1 MQNQDVGEL
10 IQKDE
15 IDILVDLCGHT
26 AHNRLAVMA
35 ARPAPII
42 ASYLG
47 YPATSGIPGVG
58 FRITDAVVD
67 PPGKTDEW
75 HTEKL
80 VRLDRCAWCFEAPAS
95 SPLVGPLPA
104 TKNGF
109 ITFGCFNNLAKLNA
123 PLYDLWVEILQQVP
137 DSRLFLK
144 AKTLV
149 DPAICQEVI
158 GYFTT
163 RGIALD
169 RLRVSGFEAVAQN
182 HFERYN
188 EVDMALDSYPY
199 HGTTTT
205 CEALWMGVPV
215 ITQAGEAHLSRVGAS
230 LLGAVGHPELVAS
243 SAKEY
248 IRKAVELAGDMQ
260 RLDALRQSL
269 RGEMQ
274 ASPLLDKIGF
284 GRAIEKAFHAMM
296 TANSSQHGG

>member
-1 MQNQDVGEL
+1 M
-10 IQKDE
+10 
-15 IDILVDLCGHT
+15 
-26 AHNRLAVMA
+26 
-35 ARPAPII
+35 
-42 ASYLG
+42 
-47 YPATSGIPGVG
+47 
-58 FRITDAVVD
+58 
-67 PPGKTDEW
+67 
-75 HTEKL
+75 
-80 VRLDRCAWCFEAPAS
+80 
-95 SPLVGPLPA
+95 
-104 TKNGF
+104 
-109 ITFGCFNNLAKLNA
+109 AKLNA